1 MRRRRRTLRPARTA
15 VAALGVAG
23 VATLGLGAVPA
34 GAVVEEDGDVVIDLV
49 GINDFHGRI
58 STEDSNGAVALASA
72 VQDVR
77 AANADSVFVSAG
89 DNFGASTFTSMIN
102 DDVPTLEILNELDLA
117 VSALGNHEFDQG
129 LDTLWE
135 RIDGRDATGD
145 DAAWP
150 ALEFP
155 YLGANVVAPGER
167 QFQDYHVHTVEPAGA
182 DPVSIGF
189 IGLLTEDMPSLVAPS
204 GIEGM
209 EFTDMTEAALEAAA
223 ELTDGVDTEENGEA
237 DIVVVLV
244 HEGAS
249 TEAGVTDPST
259 DFGALV
265 GALAGD
271 GRIDAV
277 FSGHTHAQ
285 YEVAVERDA
294 AAPMAVIQ
302 TGSFSDA
309 LGQVT
314 LTYDPEVGGVVAV
327 GTELIALGGEDEDG
341 NDWTYPTREGDEVV
355 ETVAAIVAAAEENA
369 EELGAQPVG
378 VITADLNRARQSD
391 GSENRGGESTIGNLI
406 ADAQLWAAQEQQPD
420 NPPVLALMNP
430 GGIRADIQG
439 DDDGVVTYRQVATAQ
454 PFGNTLVTLDLT
466 GAQVVD
472 VLEEQWQPDGA
483 SRPFLKLGVSESLFY
498 VYDPEAPA
506 GERISGVFVD
516 GEEIDL
522 DATYRIVTNSFLAS
536 GGDNF
541 TTFAEGTNATD
552 SGLIDLAAFVDFF
565 ASSEVVETPT
575 AQRAV
580 GVHWNTDQTVAH
592 LPGDEISLD
601 LSSLS
606 YSTDEPKPEEVHVT
620 LVDPETEAVVD
631 LGTVAVDTAIVDTT
645 DEVGRAAIRVT
656 VPEIDGLEGMEHWRL
671 EISDELTGTLWF
683 DVVLAAEEEP
693 TPTPTPTQEPPTKRP
708 PAPSPAPT
716 PPAGRLPDTG
726 AETTGPL
733 VAGAALVALGALL
746 VAAVRRRVTT

>member
-1 MRRRRRTLRPARTA
+1 MRHSSRTLRPARTA

-23 VATLGLGAVPA
+23 VAALGLGAVPA

-77 AANADSVFVSAG
+77 ADNADTVFVSAG

-102 DDVPTLEILNELDLA
+102 DEVPTLEILNELDLA

-129 LDTLWE
+129 LETLWD
-135 RIDGRDATGD
+135 RIDGRDATEEE
-145 DAAWP
+145 AAWP

-167 QFQDYHVHTVEPAGA
+167 QFDDYHVHTLDPGEA
-182 DPVSIGF
+182 DPVRIGF
-189 IGLLTEDMPSLVAPS
+189 IGILTEDMPSLVAPS

-209 EFTDMTEAALEAAA
+209 EFTDMTEAALDAAE
-223 ELTDGVDTEENGEA
+223 ELTDGVETAENGEA

-259 DFGALV
+259 DFGAFV
-265 GALAGD
+265 SALAAD
-271 GRIDAV
+271 GLVDAV

-294 AAPMAVIQ
+294 GAPMSVVQ

-309 LGQVT
+309 LGRVT
-314 LTYDPEVGGVVAV
+314 LTYDPEAGSVVATDT
-327 GTELIALGGEDEDG
+327 GMIDLEE
-341 NDWTYPTREGDEVV
+341 YPTRENDEVV
-355 ETVAAIVAAAEENA
+355 ANVAAIVADAEENA

-378 VITADLNRARQSD
+378 AVTADLNRARQSD

-420 NPPVLALMNP
+420 NPPVLAFMNP

-439 DDDGVVTYRQVATAQ
+439 DDEDVVTYRQVATAQ

-472 VLEEQWQPDGA
+472 VLEEQWQPEGA

-498 VYDPEAPA
+498 VYDPEAPP
-506 GERISGVFVD
+506 GERISGVFVE

-522 DATYRIVTNSFLAS
+522 DATYRIVTNSFLSS

-541 TTFAEGTNATD
+541 ATFAEGANAAD
-552 SGLIDLAAFVDFF
+552 SGLIDLAAFVDYF
-565 ASSEVVETPT
+565 ASRDVVETPT

-580 GVHWNTDQTVAH
+580 GVHWNTDQTAAH

-631 LGTVAVDTAIVDTT
+631 LGTVAVDNSIVDTT

-656 VPEIDGLEGMEHWRL
+656 VPEIEGLEGMEHWRL
-671 EISDELTGTLWF
+671 EVSDELTGTLWF
-683 DVVLAAEEEP
+683 EVVLAAEEEP
-693 TPTPTPTQEPPTKRP
+693 TPTPTPTTDVPTERP
-708 PAPSPAPT
+708 TPPAPT
-716 PPAGRLPDTG
+716 PSAPGGQLPDTG

-746 VAAVRRRVTT
+746 VAAARRRMTL